1 MDIISVQMSGT
12 VNDPIDLITPP
23 STPPKKRKK
32 VVVPHRRSRRVR
44 SLCQLLNRHEVSDK
58 GDCLYISVLRASKAK
73 GLAPGT
79 ICGTPTEL
87 RLHVL
92 KHMDE
97 VIEKNN
103 LQAFFTNEVV
113 EDVKQRLKLG
123 LKPKNGRVPSDAW
136 GGEME
141 IQIMARLFNLRIISV
156 SFVEDRIV
164 NNMDVTG
171 AQNEI
176 FLAYMNDNH
185 YDWAEYGSGT
195 TTEKIQETITKKK
208 RLYLKF

>member
-1 MDIISVQMSGT
+1 M
-12 VNDPIDLITPP
+12 
-23 STPPKKRKK
+23 
-32 VVVPHRRSRRVR
+32 
-44 SLCQLLNRHEVSDK
+44 SDK
-58 GDCLYISVLRASKAK
+58 GDCLYISVLKASEAK
-73 GLAPGT
+73 GLPPGT
-79 ICGTPTEL
+79 KCHTATQL
-87 RLHVL
+87 RAHVL

-97 VIEKNN
+97 VIKKNN
-103 LQAFFTNEVV
+103 LEAFFPKEVV
-113 EDVKQRLKLG
+113 EDVRRRLTLG

-141 IQIMARLFNLRIISV
+141 IQIMARLFNLKIISV

-176 FLAYMNDNH
+176 ILAYMNDNH
-185 YDWAEYGSGT
+185 YDWAEYGSGA
-195 TTEKIQETITKKK
+195 TTEKIQQCIMKKK